1 MRISR
6 LPLQSGAGFKP
17 EHFAAVSAAPQPV
30 GFFEIHAENYMGAG
44 GVPHAQ
50 LRFIRENYPLSL
62 HGVGLNLGS
71 SESLDKA
78 QLARLRDLC
87 ERYQPE
93 CFSEHLAWSS
103 HAGIYFNDLLPL
115 PYNEDSLRLVI
126 SHVDETQSVL
136 QRRLLIENPATYIGF
151 EDSEISEAEFVAAIA
166 RATGCGLLLDINNVF
181 VSSRNHATSPYAYLE
196 AFPLNLAE
204 EIHLAGHFATT
215 EAQGSAL
222 CIDAHDSPVIDE
234 VLALFAAVI
243 ARTGPLPTLVEWDND
258 VPDWSVLL
266 AEVIKVQECLDCAA
280 PARAAPVAA

>member
-115 PYNEDSLRLVI
+115 PYNEDSLRSVI

-151 EDSEISEAEFVAAIA
+151 EESEIPEAEFVAAIA